1 MVIKT
6 CAFTNLY
13 LNPYD
18 LPAGKRLKNMYRA
31 SIDFLVNYQKN
42 VLVKIKLLQI
52 AHSYKLIYFKMNTM
66 KNHSPG

>member
-31 SIDFLVNYQKN
+31 SIDFLVNYQK
-42 VLVKIKLLQI
+42 
-52 AHSYKLIYFKMNTM
+52 IYL
-66 KNHSPG
+66 